1 MEPPFILFQLKIAL
15 EVGLQLIHPDFCKWL
30 FSALYAMMKVNDD
43 SVEWAIPDPVKFIN
57 DNLTECIRML
67 VSTIKE
73 NDYNP
78 QTVGKSTGAHEGM
91 KLNYQLQLTKI

>member
-1 MEPPFILFQLKIAL
+1 
-15 EVGLQLIHPDFCKWL
+15 
-30 FSALYAMMKVNDD
+30 
-43 SVEWAIPDPVKFIN
+43 
-57 DNLTECIRML
+57 ML

-78 QTVGKSTGAHEGM
+78 QTVGKSTGAYEGM

>member
-1 MEPPFILFQLKIAL
+1 MTVTKYPDGFILPI
-15 EVGLQLIHPDFCKWL
+15 
-30 FSALYAMMKVNDD
+30 FSTLYALMKVSGDTIK
-43 SVEWAIPDPVKFIN
+43 WAVPDPVKFI
-57 DNLTECIRML
+57 DENLTECTRML

-78 QTVGKSTGAHEGM
+78 QTVGKSSGAYEGM